1 MSSRARRRAPSVS
14 SSPMATPAATLA
26 VLRASRPRCRHAA
39 DVLAFAVHAATT
51 SAGFRLVAAGPRA
64 KDPSAAAA
72 PSDPSADPLDG
83 WDAWEDTHAFRY
95 VPETTHR
102 SARLVRDE
110 TSSSSMDETRG
121 DEDDVREATV
131 TSLAVGDA
139 CVVSVSVV
147 RRSGDSAG
155 RPEKETATLQVPLA
169 QHVDASLAST
179 DPAGALRD
187 VDALVALAEE
197 KLFVR
202 LLKKQKRP
210 RARDDATA
218 RDDGEREPCQATDDR
233 YRTDDR
239 PHHFEGPRPPSALAS
254 TCTARRIS
262 PRSRPGALGTKTTIR
277 AASPKIIIQT
287 PRSAGSLTDSTPLGP
302 AGPSRAAAGFRRE
315 GGVGDSLLRDGLPR
329 ADAVAGRRTGDR
341 RRGAEADSFDA
352 AFEAAFR
359 GETRGTRKTRD
370 ARDRFGSV
378 PRGGCAR
385 RSVM

>member
-64 KDPSAAAA
+64 KDPSAAAV

-202 LLKKQKRP
+202 LLKKQKPP

-239 PHHFEGPRPPSALAS
+239 PHHFEGPRPPFG
-254 TCTARRIS
+254 ARFDPYGPPDI
-262 PRSRPGALGTKTTIR
+262 PEFAPGRFGYENDHTR
-277 AASPKIIIQT
+277 
-287 PRSAGSLTDSTPLGP
+287 
-302 AGPSRAAAGFRRE
+302 GFPE
-315 GGVGDSLLRDGLPR
+315 NNNP
-329 ADAVAGRRTGDR
+329 
-341 RRGAEADSFDA
+341 DA
-352 AFEAAFR
+352 AFGGVPDGFHPSWPGGPVPGGR
-359 GETRGTRKTRD
+359 GFPPGRRGGGFPPPGWPP
-370 ARDRFGSV
+370 ARGRGRGPPDLGPP
-378 PRGGCAR
+378 PRGGGGFF
-385 RSVM
+385 

>member
-1 MSSRARRRAPSVS
+1 
-14 SSPMATPAATLA
+14 MATPAATLA

-110 TSSSSMDETRG
+110 TSSSS
-121 DEDDVREATV
+121 EDDVREVTV

-139 CVVSVSVV
+139 CAVSVSVV
-147 RRSGDSAG
+147 RRSGGSAGRG

-187 VDALVALAEE
+187 VDALVALA
-197 KLFVR
+197 
-202 LLKKQKRP
+202 
-210 RARDDATA
+210 
-218 RDDGEREPCQATDDR
+218 
-233 YRTDDR
+233 
-239 PHHFEGPRPPSALAS
+239 
-254 TCTARRIS
+254 
-262 PRSRPGALGTKTTIR
+262 
-277 AASPKIIIQT
+277 
-287 PRSAGSLTDSTPLGP
+287 
-302 AGPSRAAAGFRRE
+302 
-315 GGVGDSLLRDGLPR
+315 
-329 ADAVAGRRTGDR
+329 
-341 RRGAEADSFDA
+341 
-352 AFEAAFR
+352 
-359 GETRGTRKTRD
+359 
-370 ARDRFGSV
+370 
-378 PRGGCAR
+378 
-385 RSVM
+385 